1 MAKKKIIATAAI
13 KGGTGKTTTAA
24 AIAQLAAQEGKKVL
38 CIDLDPQANLT
49 DFLGGDPE
57 QDGSYDALEGE
68 IASDCI
74 QTTEQGIDL
83 MAGRS
88 DLQSERS
95 RPGSAMRLQE
105 AIKPLRKKYDLII
118 IDTPPQMGELTF
130 NALQASD
137 GLLIPLETD
146 RSSLQGLYQIT
157 DIAKQIKETNSK
169 LSVIGCLLT
178 RYDSRSRLNRYLHD
192 VISDACDEIGTD
204 FIGTIRPGIAIREAQ
219 SMQQSLYDYAPKS
232 KPADD
237 YRLLYEQ
244 YIEEA

>member
-1 MAKKKIIATAAI
+1 MAKKIITVAAI

-24 AIAQLAAQEGKKVL
+24 AIAQMAAKRGKRVL

-49 DFLGGDPE
+49 DFLDGNPDL
-57 QDGSYDALEGE
+57 DGSYDA
-68 IASDCI
+68 INNIVASDCI
-74 QTTEQGIDL
+74 QSTEQGIDL

-88 DLQSERS
+88 DLQTERT

-137 GLLIPLETD
+137 GLIIPLETD
-146 RSSLQGLYQIT
+146 RSSLEGLYQIT
-157 DIAKQIKETNSK
+157 DIAKQIKGTNSK

-178 RYDSRSRLNRYLHD
+178 RYDSRAKLNRYLHD
-192 VISDACDEIGTD
+192 VIEDACKDIG
-204 FIGTIRPGIAIREAQ
+204 IMLIACIRPGIAIREAQ
-219 SMQQSLYDYAPKS
+219 SMQQSLFDYAPKS